1 MNIVCGTD
9 FSAPAAEA
17 ASLAALIAR
26 RLDRPLLLV
35 HVLDTRGVMFN
46 QATVLEALQ
55 RQAAE
60 RLDGEVARLRALG
73 ARVEPLVFE
82 GWPDEGLLRAAAER
96 GAELLLLS
104 ATGAGASPRSLLGST
119 AERVSGRADAPLL
132 MVRDAGRLRQWLEG
146 GRALKVVCGVDASL
160 ASEAAIEWL
169 RRLRLIA
176 PCELVATSV
185 EEAQDEGAQ
194 ARLRE
199 RLERRLGPDAARVA
213 DAPPGHDIAARIA
226 ALAAKESADLVVV
239 GSHQRHGLDRALH
252 GSVSIGLMRTTEANV
267 LVAPVSIAE
276 RLAPTPAGRGR
287 RVLIA
292 TDLSPHGRR
301 AARLALAMLPQGA
314 QVRLMTVVHQR
325 TMSAAPLAVRATD
338 PGQQS
343 RYAAWQEECRAQLRA
358 LLPVDLQARGLS
370 VETDVV
376 EAEDPAEAIVAAADA
391 IDADLV
397 CLGTA
402 GRTGIAASLL
412 GSVAQRVLGRSRR
425 PVMLVP
431 ERDD

>member
-17 ASLAALIAR
+17 AGLAALIAR

-46 QATVLEALQ
+46 QAAVLEALQ

-60 RLDGEVARLRALG
+60 RLDEEVARLRAMG

-96 GAELLLLS
+96 RAEILLLS
-104 ATGAGASPRSLLGST
+104 ATGAGASPHSLLGST
-119 AERVSGRADAPLL
+119 AERVSGSADAPLL

-146 GRALKVVCGVDASL
+146 VRALKVLCGVDASL

-176 PCELVATSV
+176 PCELVAASV
-185 EEAQDEGAQ
+185 DAEQDEAAH

-199 RLERRLGPDAARVA
+199 RLERRLGPDAARIA
-213 DAPPGHDIAARIA
+213 AAPPGDGVAARLA
-226 ALAAKESADLVVV
+226 ALAAEESADLVVV

-252 GSVSIGLMRTTEANV
+252 GSVSAGLMRTANANV
-267 LVAPVSIAE
+267 LVAPASIAD
-276 RLAPTPAGRGR
+276 RLAPPPAGHGR

-301 AARLALAMLPQGA
+301 AAKLALSMLPQGA
-314 QVRLMTVVHQR
+314 RVRIMTVVHPR
-325 TMSAAPLAVRATD
+325 TMPSAPLAVQAGD
-338 PGQQS
+338 PGQQV
-343 RYAAWQEECRAQLRA
+343 RYAAWREQCRGELRA
-358 LLPVDLQARGLS
+358 LLPADLQARGLS

-376 EAEDPAEAIVAAADA
+376 EGEDPAEAIVAAADA

-431 ERDD
+431 ERGD